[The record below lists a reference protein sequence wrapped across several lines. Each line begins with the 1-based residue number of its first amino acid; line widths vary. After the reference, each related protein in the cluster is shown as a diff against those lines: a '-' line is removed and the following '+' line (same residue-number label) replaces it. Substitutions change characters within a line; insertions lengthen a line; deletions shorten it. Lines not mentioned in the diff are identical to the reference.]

1 MNWLFIAIIAH
12 FLSAVV
18 FTVDKFLLSKTV
30 LRPVAAAF
38 YVGLLSGGAS
48 LFLIPFGFY
57 WMPFWQIIV
66 SFIAGIVFIF
76 AILFFY
82 RLIQTNEVSIIA
94 PIIGGAVPIFTLIL
108 TYLFLGERL
117 AINQL
122 FAFCLLVFGGV
133 IMLLPRKSES
143 NLKKNEGFLPKGF
156 LLIILTAFLFAFS
169 FVLTKFVFIEQSFI
183 SGFIWIRLGGIL
195 GACMLFLIPN
205 TRRAILKTSKSVKIK
220 IGGLFLSNKALS
232 AFAFVLLNYAIYLGS
247 VSLVNALQG
256 VQYVFLLIIVLFL
269 SKKFPQIIKEQI
281 SRRVI
286 FQKAI
291 GILFIVFGLGVLV
304 L

>member
-12 FLSAVV
+12 FLLAVV
-18 FTVDKFLLSKTV
+18 FTIDKFLLSKTV

-48 LFLIPFGFY
+48 LLLVPLGFY
-57 WMPFWQIIV
+57 WMSFWQIIV
-66 SFIAGIVFIF
+66 SFAAGSAFIF

-82 RLIQTNEVSIIA
+82 RLIRTNEVSIIA
-94 PIIGGAVPIFTLIL
+94 PIVGGAVPIFTLIL
-108 TYLFLGERL
+108 TCLLLGEWL

-122 FAFCLLVFGGV
+122 IAFFLLVFGGV
-133 IMLLPRKSES
+133 IMLLPKKNKSD
-143 NLKKNEGFLPKGF
+143 LKKTKGF
-156 LLIILTAFLFAFS
+156 FLLTILTAFLFALS
-169 FVLTKFVFIEQSFI
+169 FVLTKFVFVEQSFI
-183 SGFIWIRLGGIL
+183 NGFIWVRLGGIL

-205 TRRAILKTSKSVKIK
+205 TRRTILKTSKSVRIK
-220 IGGLFLSNKALS
+220 VGGLFISNKILS

-247 VSLVNALQG
+247 VPLVNALQG

-281 SRRVI
+281 SRGVI
-286 FQKAI
+286 FQKVT

>member
-1 MNWLFIAIIAH
+1 MNWLLIAIIAH
-12 FLSAVV
+12 FLLAIV

-38 YVGLLSGGAS
+38 YVGLLSGVAS

-66 SFIAGIVFIF
+66 SFIAGSAFIF

-108 TYLFLGERL
+108 TGLFLGEQL

-122 FAFCLLVFGGV
+122 FAFCLLVLGGV
-133 IMLLPRKSES
+133 IILLPKKGEFG
-143 NLKKNEGFLPKGF
+143 LKKIEGFLSNGF
-156 LLIILTAFLFAFS
+156 LLTILAAFLFAFS

-183 SGFIWIRLGGIL
+183 SGFIWLRLGGVL
-195 GACMLFLIPN
+195 GACILFLIPSM
-205 TRRAILKTSKSVKIK
+205 RRVILETSKSIK
-220 IGGLFLSNKALS
+220 VRVGGLFISNKILS
-232 AFAFVLLNYAIYLGS
+232 GVAFILLNYAIYLGS

-256 VQYVFLLIIVLFL
+256 VQYIFLLIVVLFL
-269 SKKFPQIIKEQI
+269 SKKFPEIIKERI
-281 SRRVI
+281 DRKVI
-286 FQKAI
+286 FQKTI
-291 GILFIVFGLGVLV
+291 GILLIVFGLGILV

>member
-12 FLSAVV
+12 FLLAVV
-18 FTVDKFLLSKTV
+18 FTIDKFLLSKTV

-48 LFLIPFGFY
+48 LLLVPLGFY
-57 WMPFWQIIV
+57 WMSFWQIIV
-66 SFIAGIVFIF
+66 SFAAGSAFIF

-82 RLIQTNEVSIIA
+82 RLIRTNEVSIIA
-94 PIIGGAVPIFTLIL
+94 PIVGGAVPIFTLIL
-108 TYLFLGERL
+108 TCLLLGEWL

-122 FAFCLLVFGGV
+122 IAFFLLVFGGV
-133 IMLLPRKSES
+133 IMLLPKKNKSD
-143 NLKKNEGFLPKGF
+143 LKKTKGF
-156 LLIILTAFLFAFS
+156 FLLTILTAFLFALS
-169 FVLTKFVFIEQSFI
+169 FVLTKFVFVEQSFI
-183 SGFIWIRLGGIL
+183 NGFIWVRLGGIL

-205 TRRAILKTSKSVKIK
+205 TRRVILKTSKFIRIK
-220 IGGLFLSNKALS
+220 VGGLFISNKILS

-247 VSLVNALQG
+247 VPLVNALQG

-281 SRRVI
+281 SRGVI
-286 FQKAI
+286 FQKVT